1 MNAPRRPIYLTVEQA
16 QAAVPGR
23 SLRWVYDH
31 MRMAGGR
38 NGLVSDA
45 AWWARPK
52 RRSDMERSE
61 GR

>member
-1 MNAPRRPIYLTVEQA
+1 MNAPRRPIYLTVEQS

-45 AWWARPK
+45 AWYAHLEEVAC
-52 RRSDMERSE
+52 S
-61 GR
+61 